1 MLKMVELMDT
11 CKPKGAKK
19 GLRGTDPGKPPKNG
33 KNSILYV
40 KNSILRSRKEY
51 KILITSILEQVA
63 GYLSGR
69 IYPSSLP
76 RYRDIVPHLAYDP
89 TYLLSIPPKTEP
101 GPWNYHLGEFRSR
114 FPDVLRNFT

>member
-1 MLKMVELMDT
+1 MDT

-19 GLRGTDPGKPPKNG
+19 GLGGTDPGKPPKNG

-40 KNSILRSRKEY
+40 KNIILRSRKEY
-51 KILITSILEQVA
+51 KILITNRLKKGA

-69 IYPSSLP
+69 IYPSSLS

-89 TYLLSIPPKTEP
+89 T
-101 GPWNYHLGEFRSR
+101 
-114 FPDVLRNFT
+114 

>member
-1 MLKMVELMDT
+1 MVELMDT

-19 GLRGTDPGKPPKNG
+19 GLGGTDPGKPPKNG

-51 KILITSILEQVA
+51 KTLITNRLQKGA
-63 GYLSGR
+63 GYLLGR
-69 IYPSSLP
+69 IYPSSLS

-89 TYLLSIPPKTEP
+89 TYLLSVPPKKEP